1 MPQNA
6 LSAYQKAEKYAWI
19 AKDTLS
25 AVLSYEHLG
34 NIYEYIDNKNKVI
47 EVYENASRRYRQYGY
62 PVQAARALGG
72 AIQALIL
79 TKQYAK
85 AKKYMDVFE
94 AESGYFQKDSCYSY
108 INYCHY

>member
-1 MPQNA
+1 MA
-6 LSAYQKAEKYAWI
+6 LAYCLVSINAWI

-34 NIYEYIDNKNKVI
+34 NIYEYMDNMNKVI

-72 AIQALIL
+72 AIQA
-79 TKQYAK
+79 
-85 AKKYMDVFE
+85 
-94 AESGYFQKDSCYSY
+94 YFSAF
-108 INYCHY
+108 